1 MNESQLVQAIKVHIA
16 KGDKAADKAD
26 QHYRSAGQ
34 HLKTLKA
41 THGGSWAEWEELLK
55 TKVGIGKSR
64 ASELMRIADG
74 TKTVEQVRAESAERK
89 AKERAKSLRDVT
101 EKSVP
106 LPSLRSED
114 NAGDPELSAEA
125 MKAQFAS
132 DEEEAVNC
140 QEISMTPLEGTTSW
154 QVQVTDE
161 SGKVWSNGVRLA
173 GRDEA
178 MCYMGHALHDF
189 RDNEAAVVEIRAVR
203 SSDAPNIG
211 VERCQRGPRKGRARL
226 GNAIIF
232 PDGGCHNFEWHESG
246 AESVAVKPLDAP
258 PLNDDGLDIPDWLR
272 RAPKAAAS

>member
-34 HLKTLKA
+34 HLKTLRP
-41 THGGSWAEWEELLK
+41 THGGSWAEWDELLK

-114 NAGDPELSAEA
+114 NAGDPETSAEG
-125 MKAQFAS
+125 MKAKFADADD
-132 DEEEAVNC
+132 DETPTPRELAIGANNLRNIFLMNC
-140 QEISMTPLEGTTSW
+140 ATAQEVAHYDGPADQRVL
-154 QVQVTDE
+154 
-161 SGKVWSNGVRLA
+161 
-173 GRDEA
+173 
-178 MCYMGHALHDF
+178 
-189 RDNEAAVVEIRAVR
+189 EAAEKAARAWNRVAASIRAR
-203 SSDAPNIG
+203 INTG
-211 VERCQRGPRKGRARL
+211 
-226 GNAIIF
+226 
-232 PDGGCHNFEWHESG
+232 
-246 AESVAVKPLDAP
+246 AP
-258 PLNDDGLDIPDWLR
+258 PNDDGLDIPESLR
-272 RAPKAAAS
+272 RAPKAAAP

>member
-74 TKTVEQVRAESAERK
+74 TKTVEQVRAEGAERK

-101 EKSVP
+101 EKSDP
-106 LPSLRSED
+106 LPSPRSED

-132 DEEEAVNC
+132 DEEKAVTC

-178 MCYMGHALHDF
+178 MCYMGHALH
-189 RDNEAAVVEIRAVR
+189 
-203 SSDAPNIG
+203 
-211 VERCQRGPRKGRARL
+211 ERCQRGPRKGRARL
-226 GNAIIF
+226 GNTIIF
-232 PDGGCHNFEWHESG
+232 PHRGCHNFEWHESG

-258 PLNDDGLDIPDWLR
+258 PLNDEGLDIPDWLR